1 MTTHAREEVALA
13 TVGDEQPR
21 NAVTSTHDRLAA
33 RHRNRV
39 RSMPHCHELVRGD
52 VPTER

>member
-21 NAVTSTHDRLAA
+21 NAVTSTHDRLAKTPGQGSFHA
-33 RHRNRV
+33 PLPRIG
-39 RSMPHCHELVRGD
+39 PW
-52 VPTER
+52 